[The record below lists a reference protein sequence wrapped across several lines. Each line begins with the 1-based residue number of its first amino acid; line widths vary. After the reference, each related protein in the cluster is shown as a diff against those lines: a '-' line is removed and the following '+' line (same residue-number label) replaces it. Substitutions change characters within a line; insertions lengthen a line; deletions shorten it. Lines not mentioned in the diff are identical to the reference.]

1 MGALNPLEH
10 HKGNR
15 NFLSQN
21 SFKKVFVQFIYSVR
35 TYERKGGFTDNLIY
49 IKDCAQCWGWR
60 YIRLTFPLVELCCDA
75 GHSRW
80 EVELRTPANM
90 C

>member
-10 HKGNR
+10 RKGNR

-35 TYERKGGFTDNLIY
+35 TYEKKKGGFMDNLVY
-49 IKDCAQCWGWR
+49 IKDCAQGWG
-60 YIRLTFPLVELCCDA
+60 
-75 GHSRW
+75 
-80 EVELRTPANM
+80 
-90 C
+90 